1 MTQTLQI
8 PLFVLPAGIFPTVE
22 EPLRVFE
29 PRYKQMLDDCVLD
42 EKPFGYVTHSSDVSD
57 VDGWTQPGAY
67 GVLCNVKNVEEQG
80 TNLLFTANGTSRFE
94 IIDVVQAALPS
105 MPFGDIFP
113 TVDELVEQYHE
124 TSPDGKLYLQANVR
138 VVEEIKG
145 EISAEDWSEFL
156 HIWAQ
161 HIVDVNSILRNDG
174 LGIEDMLLLLEEEFL
189 PYDSASLWQVA
200 HAVLDDERYRQQALR
215 SSDCKEVFIILH
227 DSLKMKNAQLNFI
240 RTLNEQDD

>member
-1 MTQTLQI
+1 MTQTLKI

-42 EKPFGYVTHSSDVSD
+42 EKPFGYITHSNDVSD
-57 VDGWTQPGAY
+57 VNGWTQPGNY
-67 GVLCNVKNVEEQG
+67 GVLCDVKNVEEQG

-124 TSPDGKLYLQANVR
+124 SSPEGKLYLQANVR
-138 VVEEIKG
+138 IVEEIDG
-145 EISAEDWSEFL
+145 EISAEAWSGFL
-156 HIWAQ
+156 HSWAQ
-161 HIVDVNSILRNDG
+161 HIVDVNSILRNDD
-174 LGIEDMLLLLEEEFL
+174 LGIEDMLLILEEEFL
-189 PYDSASLWQVA
+189 PYDSPSLWQVA
-200 HAVLDDERYRQQALR
+200 HAVLDDAADRQQALR
-215 SSDCKEVFIILH
+215 STDCHEVFKTLQ
-227 DSLKMKNAQLNFI
+227 DALKMKNAQLNFI
-240 RTLNEQDD
+240 RTLNEHDD

>member
-1 MTQTLQI
+1 MSETLKI

-42 EKPFGYVTHSSDVSD
+42 EKSFGYITHATDASD
-57 VDGWTQPGAY
+57 VDGWTQPGRF
-67 GVLCNVKNVEEQG
+67 GVLCEVKNVEEQG
-80 TNLLFTANGTSRFE
+80 TNLLFTANGTTRFE
-94 IIDVVQAALPS
+94 ILDVVQAALPS

-124 TSPDGKLYLQANVR
+124 TSPEGKLYIQANVR
-138 VVEEIKG
+138 LVEELKG

-156 HIWAQ
+156 HSWAQ
-161 HIVDVNSILRNDG
+161 HIVDVNAILRSDS
-174 LGIEDMLLLLEEEFL
+174 LSMEDMLLLLEEEFL

-200 HAVLDDERYRQQALR
+200 HAVLDDDEHRQQALS
-215 SSDCKEVFIILH
+215 SSDCGDVFVILR
-227 DSLKMKNAQLNFI
+227 DSLQMKNAQLNFI
-240 RTLNEQDD
+240 RTLSDQDD

>member
-1 MTQTLQI
+1 MTQTVKI

-42 EKPFGYVTHSSDVSD
+42 EKPFGYITHSNDVSD
-57 VDGWTQPGAY
+57 VNGWTQPGNY
-67 GVLCNVKNVEEQG
+67 GVLCDVKNVEEQG

-124 TSPDGKLYLQANVR
+124 SSPEGKLYLQANVR
-138 VVEEIKG
+138 IVEEIEG
-145 EISAEDWSEFL
+145 EISAEYWSEFL
-156 HIWAQ
+156 HSWAQ
-161 HIVDVNSILRNDG
+161 HIVDVNSILRNDD

-189 PYDSASLWQVA
+189 PYDLPSLWQVA
-200 HAVLDDERYRQQALR
+200 HAVLDDAADRQQALR
-215 SSDCKEVFIILH
+215 STDCHEVFKTLQ
-227 DSLKMKNAQLNFI
+227 DALNMKNAQLNFI
-240 RTLNEQDD
+240 RTLNEHDD

>member
-1 MTQTLQI
+1 MTQTLKI

-42 EKPFGYVTHSSDVSD
+42 EKPFGYITHSNDVSD
-57 VDGWTQPGAY
+57 VNGWTQPGNY
-67 GVLCNVKNVEEQG
+67 GVLCDVKNVEEQG

-113 TVDELVEQYHE
+113 TVDELVEQYYE
-124 TSPDGKLYLQANVR
+124 SNPEGKLYLQANVR
-138 VVEEIKG
+138 IVEEIEG
-145 EISAEDWSEFL
+145 EISAEVWSRFL
-156 HIWAQ
+156 HSWAQ
-161 HIVDVNSILRNDG
+161 HIVDVNSILRNDE

-189 PYDSASLWQVA
+189 PYDSSSLWQVA
-200 HAVLDDERYRQQALR
+200 HAVLDDDTDRQKALR
-215 SSDCKEVFIILH
+215 STDCHEVFKTLQ
-227 DSLKMKNAQLNFI
+227 DALKMKNAQLNFI
-240 RTLNEQDD
+240 RTLNEHDD

>member
-1 MTQTLQI
+1 MTQTVKI

-42 EKPFGYVTHSSDVSD
+42 GKPFGYITHSNDVSD
-57 VDGWTQPGAY
+57 VNGWTQPGIY
-67 GVLCNVKNVEEQG
+67 GVLCDVKNVEEQG

-124 TSPDGKLYLQANVR
+124 SSPEGKLYLQANVR
-138 VVEEIKG
+138 IVEEIEG
-145 EISAEDWSEFL
+145 EISAEDWSAFL
-156 HIWAQ
+156 HSWAQ
-161 HIVDVNSILRNDG
+161 HIVDVNSILRNDD

-189 PYDSASLWQVA
+189 PYDSPSLWQVA
-200 HAVLDDERYRQQALR
+200 HAVLDDAADRQQALR
-215 SSDCKEVFIILH
+215 SKDCHEVFKTLQ
-227 DSLKMKNAQLNFI
+227 DALKMKNAQLNFI
-240 RTLNEQDD
+240 RTLNEHDD

>member
-1 MTQTLQI
+1 MTQTVKI
-8 PLFVLPAGIFPTVE
+8 PLLVLPAGIFPTVE

-42 EKPFGYVTHSSDVSD
+42 RKPFGYITHSNDVSD
-57 VDGWTQPGAY
+57 VNGWTQPGNY
-67 GVLCNVKNVEEQG
+67 GVLCDVKNVEEQG

-124 TSPDGKLYLQANVR
+124 SSPEGKLYLQANVR
-138 VVEEIKG
+138 IVEEIEG
-145 EISAEDWSEFL
+145 EISAEDWSAFL
-156 HIWAQ
+156 HSWAQ
-161 HIVDVNSILRNDG
+161 HIVDVNSILRNDD

-189 PYDSASLWQVA
+189 PYDSPSLWQVA
-200 HAVLDDERYRQQALR
+200 HAVLDDAADRQQALR
-215 SSDCKEVFIILH
+215 SKDCHEVFKTLQ
-227 DSLKMKNAQLNFI
+227 DALNMKNAQLNFI
-240 RTLNEQDD
+240 RTLNEHDD

>member
-1 MTQTLQI
+1 MSESQRI

-42 EKPFGYVTHSSDVSD
+42 EKPFGYITHATDTPD
-57 VDGWTQPGAY
+57 VDGWTQPGVY

-80 TNLLFTANGTSRFE
+80 TNLLFTANGTTRFE

-113 TVDELVEQYHE
+113 SVDELVEQYHE
-124 TSPDGKLYLQANVR
+124 SSPDGKLYLQANVR
-138 VVEEIKG
+138 IVEKLTG

-156 HIWAQ
+156 HSWAQ
-161 HIVDVNSILRNDG
+161 HIVDVNAILRSDS
-174 LGIEDMLLLLEEEFL
+174 LSMEDMLLLLEEEFL

-200 HAVLDDERYRQQALR
+200 HAVLDDDVQRQQALR
-215 SSDCKEVFIILH
+215 CSQSDDVFVILR
-227 DSLKMKNAQLNFI
+227 DALRMKNAQLNFI
-240 RTLNEQDD
+240 RTLSDQDD

>member
-1 MTQTLQI
+1 MSETLKI

-42 EKPFGYVTHSSDVSD
+42 EKSFGYITHATDASD
-57 VDGWTQPGAY
+57 VDGWTQPGRF
-67 GVLCNVKNVEEQG
+67 GVLCEVKNVEEQG
-80 TNLLFTANGTSRFE
+80 TNLLFIANGTTRFE
-94 IIDVVQAALPS
+94 ILDVVQAALPS

-124 TSPDGKLYLQANVR
+124 TSPEGKLYIQANVR
-138 VVEEIKG
+138 LVEELKG

-156 HIWAQ
+156 HSWAQ
-161 HIVDVNSILRNDG
+161 HIVGVNAILRSDS
-174 LGIEDMLLLLEEEFL
+174 LSMEDMLLLLEEEFL

-200 HAVLDDERYRQQALR
+200 HAVLDDDEHRQQALS
-215 SSDCKEVFIILH
+215 SSDCGDVFVILR
-227 DSLKMKNAQLNFI
+227 DALQMKNAQLNFI
-240 RTLNEQDD
+240 RTLSDQDD

>member
-1 MTQTLQI
+1 MSETLKI

-42 EKPFGYVTHSSDVSD
+42 EKSFGYITHSTDVSD
-57 VDGWTQPGAY
+57 VDGWTQPGRF
-67 GVLCNVKNVEEQG
+67 GVLCEVKNVEEQG
-80 TNLLFTANGTSRFE
+80 TNLLFIANGTTRFE

-124 TSPDGKLYLQANVR
+124 TNPEGKLYIQANVR
-138 VVEEIKG
+138 LVEELKG

-156 HIWAQ
+156 HSWAQ
-161 HIVDVNSILRNDG
+161 HIVDVNAILRSDS
-174 LGIEDMLLLLEEEFL
+174 LSMEDMLLLLEEEFL

-200 HAVLDDERYRQQALR
+200 HAVLDDDEHRQQALS
-215 SSDCKEVFIILH
+215 SSDCGDVFVILR
-227 DSLKMKNAQLNFI
+227 DALQMKNAQLNFI
-240 RTLNEQDD
+240 RTLSDQDD